1 MIPQNLS
8 IAWRV
13 FIFTALGLTV
23 GLLLTGLLL
32 SDLYSKALTRNIDD
46 IAIRQTDALI
56 ARLLVEDEYAQQNLP
71 SIDPRYTQPNSGWY
85 WQIVD
90 SSGSIS
96 NVSTSAFGVVIPHLD
111 VAFDEEN
118 KRRGNTVDEDG
129 QRLRLFERK
138 IYVDEEN
145 QVTVT
150 VTADWDEVA
159 SEVASFQ
166 NQAFLALVVIGFFL
180 ALLCALVARLS
191 LGPLLRLSSEV
202 EDVRTGEHSKII
214 GEFPKEIL
222 PVKIEINALL
232 DVNDK
237 ILERAKNQVGDLAHG
252 LKTPIAVI
260 RNETEKSKSSVVPQ
274 QLDKMQSIVSRYLDR
289 AQLAARTAARGKKTD
304 AVAATERIVSVM
316 NKLHRDKKAKLVVE
330 EEFAVSFLGDA
341 EDFDELA
348 GNIIDNAMKWASSSV
363 EVRIS
368 KSNSSQLEIIV
379 EDDGDGLSE
388 DEQRAV
394 FQRGRRL
401 DEQVQG
407 SGLGLG
413 IVSELISVYGGEI
426 ELGTAKL
433 GGLRVTMQLPAAS
446 KS

>member
-1 MIPQNLS
+1 MIPKNLS

-32 SDLYSKALTRNIDD
+32 SNLYSQALTRNIDD

-56 ARLLVEDEYAQQNLP
+56 ARLLVEDENAQQSLP
-71 SIDPRYTQPNSGWY
+71 SIDPRYTQANSGWY

-90 SSGSIS
+90 STGSIS

-111 VAFDEEN
+111 IPFDEEN
-118 KRRGNTVDEDG
+118 KRRGNTIDEDG
-129 QRLRLFERK
+129 KRLRLFERK
-138 IYVDEEN
+138 LFVEEQN
-145 QVTVT
+145 QVTIT

-159 SEVASFQ
+159 GEVSSFQ
-166 NQAFLALVVIGFFL
+166 NQAFMALVVIGLFL
-180 ALLCALVARLS
+180 ASLCALVARLS

-202 EDVRTGEHSKII
+202 EDVRTGEHSRII
-214 GEFPKEIL
+214 GDFPKEIL
-222 PVKIEINALL
+222 PVKSEINALL

-237 ILERAKNQVGDLAHG
+237 ILDRAKNQVGDLAHG

-260 RNETEKSKSSVVPQ
+260 RNETENSNSKLVPQ

-304 AVAATERIVSVM
+304 VVSAVSRIVSVM
-316 NKLHRDKKAKLVVE
+316 NKLHRGKHAKLIVE
-330 EEFAVSFLGDA
+330 DGFSVSFLGDA

-348 GNIIDNAMKWASSSV
+348 GNIIDNAMKWASTRV
-363 EVRIS
+363 EVHITKPS
-368 KSNSSQLEIIV
+368 PSVLQIVV
-379 EDDGDGLSE
+379 EDDGAGLSE
-388 DEQRAV
+388 QEQRAV

-433 GGLRVTMQLPAAS
+433 GGLQVKMQLPAANRS
-446 KS
+446 

>member
-1 MIPQNLS
+1 MIPKNLS

-32 SDLYSKALTRNIDD
+32 SNLYSQALTRNIDD

-56 ARLLVEDEYAQQNLP
+56 ARLLVEDENAQQSLP
-71 SIDPRYTQPNSGWY
+71 SIDPRYTQANSGWY

-90 SSGSIS
+90 STGSIS

-111 VAFDEEN
+111 IPFDEEN
-118 KRRGNTVDEDG
+118 KRRGNTIDEDG
-129 QRLRLFERK
+129 KRLRLFERK
-138 IYVDEEN
+138 LFVEEQN
-145 QVTVT
+145 QVTIT

-159 SEVASFQ
+159 GEVSSFQ
-166 NQAFLALVVIGFFL
+166 NQAFMALVVIGLFL
-180 ALLCALVARLS
+180 ASLCALVARLS

-202 EDVRTGEHSKII
+202 EDVRTGEHSRII
-214 GEFPKEIL
+214 GDFPKEIL
-222 PVKIEINALL
+222 PVKSEINALL

-237 ILERAKNQVGDLAHG
+237 ILDRAKNQVGDLAHG

-260 RNETEKSKSSVVPQ
+260 RNETENSNSKLVPQ

-304 AVAATERIVSVM
+304 VVAAVSRIVSVM
-316 NKLHRDKKAKLVVE
+316 NKLHRDKHAKLIVE
-330 EEFAVSFLGDA
+330 DGFAVSFLGDA

-348 GNIIDNAMKWASSSV
+348 GNIIDNAMKWASTRV
-363 EVRIS
+363 EVHITKPS
-368 KSNSSQLEIIV
+368 PSVLQIVV
-379 EDDGDGLSE
+379 EDDGAGLSE
-388 DEQRAV
+388 QERRAV

-433 GGLRVTMQLPAAS
+433 GGLQVKMQLPAANRS
-446 KS
+446 

>member
-1 MIPQNLS
+1 MIPKNLS

-32 SDLYSKALTRNIDD
+32 SNLYSQALTRNIDD

-56 ARLLVEDEYAQQNLP
+56 ARLLVEDENAQQSLP
-71 SIDPRYTQPNSGWY
+71 SIDPRYTQANSGWY

-90 SSGSIS
+90 STGSIS

-111 VAFDEEN
+111 IPFDEEN
-118 KRRGNTVDEDG
+118 KRRGNTIDEDG
-129 QRLRLFERK
+129 KRLRLFERK
-138 IYVDEEN
+138 LFVEEQN
-145 QVTVT
+145 QVTIT

-159 SEVASFQ
+159 GEVSSFQ
-166 NQAFLALVVIGFFL
+166 NQAFMALVVIGLFL
-180 ALLCALVARLS
+180 ASLCALVARLS

-202 EDVRTGEHSKII
+202 EDVRTGEHSRII
-214 GEFPKEIL
+214 GDFPKEIL
-222 PVKIEINALL
+222 PVKSEINALL

-237 ILERAKNQVGDLAHG
+237 ILDRAKNQVGDLAHG

-260 RNETEKSKSSVVPQ
+260 RNETENSNSKLVPQ

-304 AVAATERIVSVM
+304 VVAAVSRIVSVM
-316 NKLHRDKKAKLVVE
+316 NKLHRDKHAKLIVE
-330 EEFAVSFLGDA
+330 DGFAVSFLGDA

-348 GNIIDNAMKWASSSV
+348 GNIIDNAMKWASTRV
-363 EVRIS
+363 EVHITKPS
-368 KSNSSQLEIIV
+368 PSLLQIVV
-379 EDDGDGLSE
+379 EDDGAGLSE
-388 DEQRAV
+388 QEKRAV

-433 GGLRVTMQLPAAS
+433 GGLQVKMQLPATNRS
-446 KS
+446 

>member
-1 MIPQNLS
+1 MIPKNLS

-32 SDLYSKALTRNIDD
+32 SNLYSQALTRNIDD

-56 ARLLVEDEYAQQNLP
+56 ARLLVEDENAQQSLP
-71 SIDPRYTQPNSGWY
+71 SIDPRYTQANSGWY

-90 SSGSIS
+90 STGSIS

-111 VAFDEEN
+111 VPFDEEN
-118 KRRGNTVDEDG
+118 KRRGNTIDEDG
-129 QRLRLFERK
+129 KRLRLFERK
-138 IYVDEEN
+138 LFVEEQN
-145 QVTVT
+145 QVTIT

-159 SEVASFQ
+159 GEVSSFQ
-166 NQAFLALVVIGFFL
+166 NQAFMALVVIGLFL
-180 ALLCALVARLS
+180 ASLCALVARLS

-202 EDVRTGEHSKII
+202 EDVRTGEHSRII
-214 GEFPKEIL
+214 GDFPKEIL
-222 PVKIEINALL
+222 PVKSEINALL

-237 ILERAKNQVGDLAHG
+237 ILDRAKNQVGDLAHG

-260 RNETEKSKSSVVPQ
+260 RNETENSNSKLVPQ

-304 AVAATERIVSVM
+304 VVAAVSRIVSVM
-316 NKLHRDKKAKLVVE
+316 NKLHRDKNAKLIVE
-330 EEFAVSFLGDA
+330 DGFAVSFLGDA
-341 EDFDELA
+341 EDLDELA
-348 GNIIDNAMKWASSSV
+348 GNIIDNAMKWASTRV
-363 EVRIS
+363 EVHITKPTPS
-368 KSNSSQLEIIV
+368 VLQIVV
-379 EDDGDGLSE
+379 EDDGAGLSE
-388 DEQRAV
+388 QEQRAV

-433 GGLRVTMQLPAAS
+433 GGLQVKMQLPAANRS
-446 KS
+446 

>member
-1 MIPQNLS
+1 MIPKNLS

-32 SDLYSKALTRNIDD
+32 SNLYSQALTRNIDD

-56 ARLLVEDEYAQQNLP
+56 ARLLVEDENAQQSLP
-71 SIDPRYTQPNSGWY
+71 SIDPRYTQANSGWY

-90 SSGSIS
+90 STGSIS

-111 VAFDEEN
+111 IPFDEEN
-118 KRRGNTVDEDG
+118 KRRGNTIDEDG
-129 QRLRLFERK
+129 KRLRLFERK
-138 IYVDEEN
+138 LFVEEQN
-145 QVTVT
+145 QVTIT

-159 SEVASFQ
+159 GEVSSFQ
-166 NQAFLALVVIGFFL
+166 NQAFMALVVIGLFL
-180 ALLCALVARLS
+180 ASLCALVARLS

-202 EDVRTGEHSKII
+202 EDVRTGEHSRII
-214 GEFPKEIL
+214 GDFPKEIL
-222 PVKIEINALL
+222 PVKSEINALL

-237 ILERAKNQVGDLAHG
+237 ILDRAKNQVGDLAHG

-260 RNETEKSKSSVVPQ
+260 RNETENSNSKLVPQ

-304 AVAATERIVSVM
+304 VVAAVSRIVSVM
-316 NKLHRDKKAKLVVE
+316 NKLHRDKHAKLIVE
-330 EEFAVSFLGDA
+330 DGFAVSFLGDA

-348 GNIIDNAMKWASSSV
+348 GNIIDNAMKWASTRV
-363 EVRIS
+363 EVHITKPS
-368 KSNSSQLEIIV
+368 PSVLQIVV
-379 EDDGDGLSE
+379 EDDGAGLSE
-388 DEQRAV
+388 QEQRAV

-433 GGLRVTMQLPAAS
+433 GGLQVKMQLPAANRS
-446 KS
+446 

>member
-1 MIPQNLS
+1 MIPKNLS

-32 SDLYSKALTRNIDD
+32 SNLYSQALTRNIDD

-56 ARLLVEDEYAQQNLP
+56 ARLLVEDENAQQSLP
-71 SIDPRYTQPNSGWY
+71 SIDPRYTQANSGWY

-90 SSGSIS
+90 STGRIS

-111 VAFDEEN
+111 IPFDEEN
-118 KRRGNTVDEDG
+118 KRRGNTIDEDG
-129 QRLRLFERK
+129 KRLRLFERK
-138 IYVDEEN
+138 LFVEEQN
-145 QVTVT
+145 QVTIT

-159 SEVASFQ
+159 GEVSSFQ
-166 NQAFLALVVIGFFL
+166 NQAFMALVVIGLFL
-180 ALLCALVARLS
+180 ASLCALVARLS

-202 EDVRTGEHSKII
+202 EDVRTGEHSRII
-214 GEFPKEIL
+214 GDFPKEIL
-222 PVKIEINALL
+222 PVKSEINALL

-237 ILERAKNQVGDLAHG
+237 ILDRAKNQVGDLAHG

-260 RNETEKSKSSVVPQ
+260 RNETENSNSKLVPQ

-304 AVAATERIVSVM
+304 VVAAVSRIVSVM
-316 NKLHRDKKAKLVVE
+316 NKLHRDKHAKLIVE
-330 EEFAVSFLGDA
+330 DGFAVSFLGDA

-348 GNIIDNAMKWASSSV
+348 GNIIDNAMKWASTRV
-363 EVRIS
+363 EVHITKPS
-368 KSNSSQLEIIV
+368 PSVLQIVV
-379 EDDGDGLSE
+379 EDDGAGLSE
-388 DEQRAV
+388 QEQRAV

-433 GGLRVTMQLPAAS
+433 GGLQVKMQLPAANRS
-446 KS
+446 

>member
-1 MIPQNLS
+1 M
-8 IAWRV
+8 

-32 SDLYSKALTRNIDD
+32 SNLYSQALTRNIDD

-56 ARLLVEDEYAQQNLP
+56 ARLLVEDENAQQSLP
-71 SIDPRYTQPNSGWY
+71 SIDPRYTQANSGWY

-90 SSGSIS
+90 STGSIS

-111 VAFDEEN
+111 IPFDEEN
-118 KRRGNTVDEDG
+118 KRRGNTIDEDG
-129 QRLRLFERK
+129 KRLRLFERK
-138 IYVDEEN
+138 LFVEEQN
-145 QVTVT
+145 QVTIT

-159 SEVASFQ
+159 GEVSSFQ
-166 NQAFLALVVIGFFL
+166 NQAFMALVVIGLFL
-180 ALLCALVARLS
+180 ASLCALVARLS

-202 EDVRTGEHSKII
+202 EDVRTGEHSRII
-214 GEFPKEIL
+214 GDFPKEIL
-222 PVKIEINALL
+222 PVKSEINALL

-237 ILERAKNQVGDLAHG
+237 ILDRAKNQVGDLAHG

-260 RNETEKSKSSVVPQ
+260 RNETENSNSKLVPQ

-304 AVAATERIVSVM
+304 VVAAVSRIVSVM
-316 NKLHRDKKAKLVVE
+316 NKLHRDKHAKLIVE
-330 EEFAVSFLGDA
+330 DGFAVSFLGDA

-348 GNIIDNAMKWASSSV
+348 GNIIDNAMKWASTRV
-363 EVRIS
+363 EVHITKPS
-368 KSNSSQLEIIV
+368 PSLLQIVV
-379 EDDGDGLSE
+379 EDDGAGLSE
-388 DEQRAV
+388 QEKRAV

-433 GGLRVTMQLPAAS
+433 GGLQVKMQLPATNRS
-446 KS
+446 